1 MESLKVVGSP
11 GWDSGHQ
18 EELRNSP
25 EVKIHIWKVVI
36 RVREKVRVFQYC
48 TEKVLEGSG
57 VGPTCM
63 GDPHE
68 HGQWVKSPKPWSR
81 RTKIL
86 P

>member
-1 MESLKVVGSP
+1 VESPKVVQSLGRDP
-11 GWDSGHQ
+11 GHH

-36 RVREKVRVFQYC
+36 GFRKKFEFFRYC
-48 TEKVLEGSG
+48 TRKVLEGSG

-68 HGQWVKSPKPWSR
+68 RW
-81 RTKIL
+81 
-86 P
+86 

>member
-1 MESLKVVGSP
+1 MESTKVVRSL
-11 GWDSGHQ
+11 GWDPGCH
-18 EELRNSP
+18 EELWNSL

-63 GDPHE
+63 GDPNE
-68 HGQWVKSPKPWSR
+68 CG
-81 RTKIL
+81 
-86 P
+86 